1 MNIRMPIWVR
11 HVVVIAALL
20 VVLSGC
26 RAKPERE
33 VLRLYCGAGIRPPVA
48 QMVDEF
54 EGSHGVR
61 IESDY
66 AGAAI
71 LLSRIKLTGQGDLYM
86 PGDIRYV
93 RLAEKDGLIASS
105 ATASYFIPV
114 ILVAKGNPKGIHSVA
129 DLARPGLRVG
139 VGDPEACAI
148 GSVTKEVLSNSGIPR
163 RDFEPNIVFR
173 SLTVNELGMQV
184 KAGKLD
190 ATIVWDAI
198 ARMYSDA
205 GEVVPIC
212 RDINVI
218 STVPVAVLRAST
230 HPDLA
235 GKFQDFVTSRRGR
248 EIFTQHGYTTEPPR

>member
-1 MNIRMPIWVR
+1 MDLRMTECTR
-11 HVVVIAALL
+11 HVGVI
-20 VVLSGC
+20 VVLLGILTGC
-26 RAKPERE
+26 RGTPERE

-48 QMVDEF
+48 QIVDEF
-54 EGSHGVR
+54 EGSRGVK

-105 ATASYFIPV
+105 ATAAYFIPV

-129 DLARPGLRVG
+129 DLARPGLHVG

-148 GSVTKEVLSNSGIPR
+148 GSVTKEVLSNSGLPPL
-163 RDFEPNIVFR
+163 DFEPNIVFR

-205 GEVVPIC
+205 GEVVPIR

-218 STVPVAVLRAST
+218 STVPVAVLRSSRY
-230 HPDLA
+230 PDLA
-235 GKFQDFVTSRRGR
+235 REFQAFVTSRRGR
-248 EIFTQHGYTTEPPR
+248 EIFAQHGYMTELPR